1 MASLKTMK
9 AKSRAK
15 TKVVEPYPYTIPME
29 LAKAA
34 TEDEWL
40 EGIPPF
46 VKNGC
51 MLHFLLIKA
60 STKHFAN
67 CAMNMA
73 ISVDQKTGFMKILSF
88 TFCSLC
94 QKHGFFQYSIPTLA
108 FYLFCLEDSF
118 SKK

>member
-15 TKVVEPYPYTIPME
+15 IKVVEPYPYTIPME

-46 VKNGC
+46 VNKSLN
-51 MLHFLLIKA
+51 
-60 STKHFAN
+60 
-67 CAMNMA
+67 
-73 ISVDQKTGFMKILSF
+73 KT
-88 TFCSLC
+88 LC
-94 QKHGFFQYSIPTLA
+94 QLCNEHGDKCGP
-108 FYLFCLEDSF
+108 EDWIYEDIVF
-118 SKK
+118 HIL